1 MTKKL
6 SRTKVKRATKVRT
19 SKSPKV
25 KRSRAR
31 SARKSPKARSARKVK
46 RTKARAPVRVKAR
59 SVRKSPKVKRSKARS
74 ARKSPKV
81 KRTKTRAPVRV
92 KSPKVR
98 RSKSR
103 SAPKVKRTK
112 SPKVKRTSRKS
123 PKARSAVRVTSR
135 VRISKVLPPFNPI
148 YNHPTIAPTYPIATI
163 APALPIYASVS
174 DLQNAIN
181 LRSIYYPGYEF
192 PQWVI
197 DPNLWKFK
205 ETIVFYEKEY
215 NLADINKLVIQ
226 REPVNM
232 AMKRHYDQEK
242 MFRTF
247 GWRTGSNEIKPNIA
261 IYCNAHIYYKWQ
273 NVILDNV
280 HVINLIGFSLER
292 GQPDRKIFVDSN
304 GKLNYDMLIASY
316 NKMWQKLVACAKI
329 LKNSGKIKSVRIFAV
344 GAAAFAGGFF
354 SESTF
359 IKNILT
365 PSFLPCFR
373 DLKNA
378 DITVSGCNYVDG
390 TFDLEDYWIPNNL
403 FGDPDVHTTLY
414 VNAWDPWSIIGNGNK
429 IDRSLDG
436 FWGRSSNMSVLG
448 WGVTNK
454 HMKFQP
460 V

>member
-19 SKSPKV
+19 SKSLKVKRSRARSARKSPKV
-25 KRSRAR
+25 KRSKAR

-46 RTKARAPVRVKAR
+46 RTK
-59 SVRKSPKVKRSKARS
+59 S
-74 ARKSPKV
+74 
-81 KRTKTRAPVRV
+81 RAPVRV
-92 KSPKVR
+92 KSQKVR

-123 PKARSAVRVTSR
+123 PKARSTSR

-148 YNHPTIAPTYPIATI
+148 YNHPTIAPIAPTYPTYPVASI
-163 APALPIYASVS
+163 APSLPIYASVS

-197 DPNLWKFK
+197 DPNLWNSWKFK

-215 NLADINKLVIQ
+215 NIADINKLVIQ
-226 REPVNM
+226 REPVNI

-329 LKNSGKIKSVRIFAV
+329 LKNSGKIKSVRIFAA

-378 DITVSGCNYVDG
+378 DITVSGCNYVDE
-390 TFDLEDYWIPNNL
+390 TFEL
-403 FGDPDVHTTLY
+403 
-414 VNAWDPWSIIGNGNK
+414 
-429 IDRSLDG
+429 
-436 FWGRSSNMSVLG
+436 
-448 WGVTNK
+448 
-454 HMKFQP
+454 
-460 V
+460 